1 MGYYAII
8 SKSKRSGQEMGKTVS
23 KTDIGLKRQLNQDY
37 VFTADLPVGKLPN
50 LYLVADGMGGHR
62 AGGFASKYAVETIVE
77 EISGNRKEEE
87 VFSILNQAIMEANY
101 KVRKKASEDES
112 MAGMG
117 TTLVAATIQGEILK
131 VANVGDSRLYLV
143 NEGIR
148 QITIDHSLVEEMI
161 RMGGLDR
168 EQARNHENKN
178 IITRAIGA
186 QKEINPDFFEVKL
199 QKGDKIFMCTDGV
212 SNMLT
217 DEEIFTILN
226 QEGSDEERIDTIV
239 AMANAHGGRDNMG
252 IIFITPQW

>member
-1 MGYYAII
+1 M
-8 SKSKRSGQEMGKTVS
+8 RNTVS
-23 KTDIGLKRQLNQDY
+23 RTDIGLTRKLNQDY

-62 AGGFASKYAVETIVE
+62 AGGFASRYTVETIVE
-77 EISGNRKEEE
+77 EVSSNREED
-87 VFSILNQAIMEANY
+87 VFSILKQAIVEANY
-101 KVRKKASEDES
+101 KIRQKAAEDIN

-117 TTLVAATIQGEILK
+117 TTLVAATIQNNVLK

-143 NEGIR
+143 NQEIR
-148 QITIDHSLVEEMI
+148 QITVDHSLVEEMV

-186 QKEINPDFFEVKL
+186 QIEVKPDFFEV
-199 QKGDKIFMCTDGV
+199 QIEEGDRIFMCTDGV

-217 DEEIFTILN
+217 DEEILFLLN
-226 QEGSDEERIDTIV
+226 SEGTDEERIEKIV
-239 AMANAHGGRDNMG
+239 DAANEHGGRDNMG
-252 IIFITPQW
+252 IILINPQL